1 MTTPVTPSDA
11 QSAAPAPSP
20 EENLK
25 QAWGR
30 YGSLVYIFLAV
41 VAAAILAKGGWDYL
55 NVQKELG
62 IKKDFAECTT
72 PDAYRTFIGNH
83 PGHVLTGVAE
93 LIIANDAY
101 GGGKFTDAVSGYTSA
116 IADLPVG
123 VAQSNA
129 KMGLAMSLAQ
139 SGKTADAET
148 NLRLLL
154 NDPSQLKTTRC
165 EAGYHLAE
173 LALADGRGTEI
184 EKLAEQEMQ
193 IDPSSPF
200 AERTFA
206 LRPPATS
213 SLTVPGVST
222 LTVPSKP

>member
-1 MTTPVTPSDA
+1 MNTPGTPSDA
-11 QSAAPAPSP
+11 QTDAPASSP
-20 EENLK
+20 EETLK
-25 QAWGR
+25 KSWER

-41 VAAAILAKGGWDYL
+41 VAAGILAKGGWDYL

-72 PDAYRTFIGNH
+72 PDSYRTFIGNH

-116 IADLPVG
+116 IADLPAG

-139 SGKTADAET
+139 SGKVPEAET
-148 NLRLLL
+148 GLRLLL

-165 EAGYHLAE
+165 EAGYHIAELELAE
-173 LALADGRGTEI
+173 GRGAEI
-184 EKLAEQEMQ
+184 QKLAEQEMQ

-206 LRPPATS
+206 LRPPVVS
-213 SLTVPGVST
+213 SLTVPGAPS
-222 LTVPSKP
+222 LTVPKS

>member
-1 MTTPVTPSDA
+1 MTTPATPSDP
-11 QSAAPAPSP
+11 QSAELPPSP
-20 EENLK
+20 EVNL
-25 QAWGR
+25 QRAWDR
-30 YGSLVYIFLAV
+30 YGTLLYIVLAV

-62 IKKDFAECTT
+62 IKKDFAECST
-72 PDAYRTFIGNH
+72 PDSYRTFIGNH

-101 GGGKFTDAVSGYTSA
+101 GGGKFTDAISGYTSA
-116 IADLPVG
+116 VADLPPG

-139 SGKTADAET
+139 SGKVPEAET
-148 NLRLLL
+148 DLRLLL

-173 LALADGRGTEI
+173 LALADGHGEEI
-184 EKLAEQEMQ
+184 QKLAEQELQ

-200 AERTFA
+200 AERTFTLA
-206 LRPPATS
+206 PRPAST
-213 SLTVPGVST
+213 LTVPGVSA

>member
-1 MTTPVTPSDA
+1 MTTPVTPSDP
-11 QSAAPAPSP
+11 QQTPATASS
-20 EENLK
+20 EESLR

-30 YGSLVYIFLAV
+30 YGSLVYIFLVV
-41 VAAAILAKGGWDYL
+41 VAVGILAKGGWDYL
-55 NVQKELG
+55 NAQKELG

-72 PDAYRTFIGNH
+72 PDSYRTFIGNH

-101 GGGKFTDAVSGYTSA
+101 SGGKFTDAVSGYTSA
-116 IADLPVG
+116 IADLPAG
-123 VAQSNA
+123 IAQSNA
-129 KMGLAMSLAQ
+129 KMGLAMALAQ
-139 SGKTADAET
+139 SGKGSEAET
-148 NLRLLL
+148 SLRLLL

-165 EAGYHLAE
+165 EAGYHIAE
-173 LALADGRGTEI
+173 LALADGRGSEVQ
-184 EKLAEQEMQ
+184 KLAEQEMQ

-206 LRPPATS
+206 LRPPVTS
-213 SLTVPGVST
+213 SLTVPGVPS